1 MNKLKIAVLDN
12 GADEKILALCGL
24 PDIIQQNKGNISD
37 EEDLFLHG
45 TNCAMIIGLN
55 CADAELY
62 SYKLLDNTG
71 KGNVD
76 DLKSAFDWCLMNNIR
91 LVNLSFGTTHFKD
104 KGIIRQLVN
113 QYANKGLIIIAATA
127 NSGYTAFPASF
138 SNVIGVKAKDTFN
151 IDAEGLR
158 DKGVDF
164 AAPSEHKIWFG
175 GNDITL
181 QKSNSYAAPYVTAMA
196 GRLMMEQS
204 WINNVWQIKK
214 HLYQKFRGK
223 CVQYIPD
230 WIEKGWIAGKVL
242 KSKAEVYFE
251 VAAKEEADT
260 VILYDKNEF
269 NEYREKHIVYLG
281 NEIAEQPDTQCFFWS
296 RRNRKEQILC
306 SRIKKESINIPVI
319 LIKSDKEQDQIWW
332 LTELRKCFEAEGY
345 NAYAIST
352 EQESVLYDLEY
363 IPFAVDEDI
372 SNKIGDFLYWQTYYN
387 QSDLIICGIQDQ
399 IWWLTE
405 LRKCFEAEGYNA
417 YAISTE
423 QESVLYD
430 LEYIPFAVDEDIS
443 NKIGDFLYWQTYY
456 NQSDLIICGIQEK
469 ESIGVE
475 ADIFVRIENGKKQTG
490 IQIYCDKIKKT
501 QMCFGTL
508 GEQQIKKVYDCLLT
522 ILTEDEDEE

>member
-1 MNKLKIAVLDN
+1 MKTKKSFLWLAFLILATIWILVRHNQQGGYYSVKGLVFGTVYKITYQHDGDLKPEIEAELKRFDQSLSPFNDSSVISRVNRNEELVTDSFFQKCFHRSMEISRETKGAFDITVAPLANAWGFGFKKGAFPDSLMIDSLLQITGYKKVKMDN
-12 GADEKILALCGL
+12 GKVIKQDPRTMLSCSAVA
-24 PDIIQQNKGNISD
+24 KG
-37 EEDLFLHG
+37 
-45 TNCAMIIGLN
+45 
-55 CADAELY
+55 Y
-62 SYKLLDNTG
+62 S
-71 KGNVD
+71 VD
-76 DLKSAFDWCLMNNIR
+76 
-91 LVNLSFGTTHFKD
+91 V
-104 KGIIRQLVN
+104 
-113 QYANKGLIIIAATA
+113 IAATA

-242 KSKAEVYFE
+242 KSKEEVYFE

-306 SRIKKESINIPVI
+306 SRIKKENINIPVI
-319 LIKSDKEQDQIWW
+319 LLKSGKEQDQIWW
-332 LTELRKCFEAEGY
+332 LTELRKSFEAEGY

-363 IPFAVDEDI
+363 IPFAVDE
-372 SNKIGDFLYWQTYYN
+372 N
-387 QSDLIICGIQDQ
+387 
-399 IWWLTE
+399 
-405 LRKCFEAEGYNA
+405 
-417 YAISTE
+417 
-423 QESVLYD
+423 
-430 LEYIPFAVDEDIS
+430 IS

>member
-1 MNKLKIAVLDN
+1 MVCINSIKEIYVIERLNV
-12 GADEKILALCGL
+12 ALNYRNMWLSFSGMVA
-24 PDIIQQNKGNISD
+24 PKVRTGGSESSGII
-37 EEDLFLHG
+37 
-45 TNCAMIIGLN
+45 
-55 CADAELY
+55 
-62 SYKLLDNTG
+62 
-71 KGNVD
+71 
-76 DLKSAFDWCLMNNIR
+76 IR

-113 QYANKGLIIIAATA
+113 QYANKGLSIIAATA

-230 WIEKGWIAGKVL
+230 WIEKGWIAGKVI
-242 KSKAEVYFE
+242 KSKEEVYFE

-363 IPFAVDEDI
+363 IPFAVDE
-372 SNKIGDFLYWQTYYN
+372 N
-387 QSDLIICGIQDQ
+387 
-399 IWWLTE
+399 
-405 LRKCFEAEGYNA
+405 
-417 YAISTE
+417 
-423 QESVLYD
+423 
-430 LEYIPFAVDEDIS
+430 IS